1 MQRVDKPPMV
11 VREPPKTGYHPS
23 VPGHD
28 ADTTSLRG
36 RVDELEI
43 RFAFQGR
50 TVEELDEVVRDFSTR
65 VQRLEREMKEL
76 RAMLES
82 MGAPP
87 TPPANA

>member
-1 MQRVDKPPMV
+1 
-11 VREPPKTGYHPS
+11 

-28 ADTTSLRG
+28 CDTTSLRG

-43 RFAFQGR
+43 RFAFHGR

-82 MGAPP
+82 LGASPP
-87 TPPANA
+87 PQANA